1 MDIFKYLPQL
11 VIAYDGTGEFANL
24 IHVKKA
30 DKNKDY
36 FCPCCGV
43 AVRPRALN
51 SNKEQ
56 PHYYHKTEK
65 CSKESQIH
73 FFYKNWLFGTGS
85 KFYIDGHLFEASSID
100 IEKKWHTKFGD
111 YQPDITVY
119 TTSGHTIYFEIF
131 FSNRK
136 TGNDYF
142 CIWDS
147 LGNDVVEVNIKEYM
161 YKTDKNDIPV
171 FTYLY
176 HDGKCYSKT
185 YTKKDLYANTI
196 AKIKQELSR
205 QKILNYKSRI
215 EQLDWFWQIIR
226 NNGTKEEILSTITL
240 MDYDDMLSCYGIIK
254 KIHCV
259 SYLKN
264 DVLDII
270 NKKVIQDTSHS
281 LNLPY
286 DENIYFDLMHLYGR
300 TYEAGIRLDI
310 KTPHIIFNGFYRRCK
325 YPGCHK
331 IVFTKNVYNA
341 SEISIPKN
349 TMNQLENVF
358 RKTARYK
365 QHLLKYENIL
375 AAFEGNQYKIRVKNN
390 FYTVLAKIYGDNF
403 EPVLDGYFMET
414 LDIKHVSNIIQIK
427 IKEIKDRKFLE
438 EFTNS
443 REYNILV
450 STIENYKNMGCSLDT
465 IYKEDRYCPQK
476 SGIYINLWLYGGYI
490 YSRVLNPGTD
500 NFTDIAEEC
509 KKEIDG
515 FIEANNFIINL
526 VSKINNCKN
535 GFWKA
540 ELFFDYE
547 ENLIIKTDQTYINQ
561 NIPHMTY
568 EETILTGL
576 DEETV
581 IYNIKENLKNVMENM
596 EMYGY
601 RAMEVQQD
609 GK

>member
-1 MDIFKYLPQL
+1 MDVFKYLPQL
-11 VIAYDGTGEFANL
+11 VVAYDGNDGSANL
-24 IHVKKA
+24 VHVKKA

-43 AVRPRALN
+43 AVKPRALD

-65 CSKESQIH
+65 CTRESQIH
-73 FFYKNWLFGTGS
+73 FFYKNWLFRTGS
-85 KFYIDGHLFEASSID
+85 KFYIDGQLFEASSID

-119 TTSGHTIYFEIF
+119 TTSGQTIYFEIF

-161 YKTDKNDIPV
+161 YKTDRNDIPA

-176 HDGKCYSKT
+176 HGGKCYSKT
-185 YTKKDLYANTI
+185 YAKKDLYANTI
-196 AKIKQELSR
+196 AKIKQELSG

-226 NNGTKEEILSTITL
+226 NNGTKEEILTTIAL
-240 MDYDDMLSCYGIIK
+240 MEYDDMLSCYGIIK

-264 DVLDII
+264 DVLGII

-281 LNLPY
+281 LNLPH
-286 DENIYFDLMHLYGR
+286 DENIYFDLMHLHGR

-310 KTPHIIFNGFYRRCK
+310 KTPHIVFNGFYRRCK
-325 YPGCHK
+325 HPGYPG
-331 IVFTKNVYNA
+331 IVFSKNVYNA
-341 SEISIPKN
+341 SEISIPKSK
-349 TMNQLENVF
+349 MNELENVF
-358 RKTARYK
+358 RETARYK
-365 QHLLKYENIL
+365 QNLLKYENVL

-414 LDIKHVSNIIQIK
+414 LDIKHVSNVIQLK

-443 REYNILV
+443 SDYHTLV
-450 STIENYKNMGCSLDT
+450 SAVKNYKDMGCSLDT
-465 IYKEDRYCPQK
+465 LYEGNEYCPQK

-490 YSRVLNPGTD
+490 YRRVLNPDTD
-500 NFTDIAEEC
+500 SFTDIAKEC

-515 FIEANNFIINL
+515 FIESHNFIINL

-547 ENLIIKTDQTYINQ
+547 ENLIIKTDQTYINED
-561 NIPHMTY
+561 IPHTTY

-581 IYNIKENLKNVMENM
+581 IYNVKENLKKVMENM
-596 EMYGY
+596 GMYGY
-601 RAMEVQQD
+601 RVMEGRQN